1 MGWSVTRALQ
11 MTNIYFSASQGSGAD
26 QDRPWKEDTYHGPK
40 PEYENPGHHDPSSP
54 NFRGGGSK
62 TTHLPPDAE
71 EVYRNAIPEKDGKTW
86 WGRNSQGEY
95 YRYQGSNGKVH
106 WNGREQS
113 GRGLKVPN
121 YIRKRFESL
130 LRDTT
135 GK

>member
-1 MGWSVTRALQ
+1 